1 VSTDG
6 SKLLYTCL
14 KTSASS
20 GPVPCGGSG
29 PSVWYLLD
37 AGADT
42 RIRLDAFTG
51 GLSISPDGR
60 ILLGETRGGIVLA
73 STAAPGEVQRVDLPA
88 GVHLG
93 HPVWSPDSAHV
104 VLGGGLYL
112 LRVADARTTRLP
124 LAGAAIAWTRDGSR
138 FALAATGWNT
148 GPSPLTVL
156 DANGRVVWSR
166 EVLTAFPN
174 PRWSAD
180 GSMLSV
186 DVFETVPTPEQP
198 AAERVDVFDGET
210 GAAVV
215 RIRGALACSGPVWAG
230 DSHRL
235 ILGAYDTPA
244 MPLVDLSDGTV
255 RWLRGYVIPTPYS
268 SDAGIALV
276 QGGID
281 SVDLSTGKMTPL
293 ARLGEIPSFDAF
305 GGEMFL
311 GDKIAFT
318 FPVLGHDGCGIAEAP
333 AKPPSFAV
341 LRAPFIDDQGAS
353 HPQSTAAAAAS
364 CGASAKPSDASG
376 AGMLVNADG
385 DGTPDR
391 LLTRETASEPNRT
404 AELELVLDS
413 QRVVDVPLPLMNVDV
428 APIGGYDVDGDGRDE
443 LFVNT
448 GQGAYTQYIDV
459 YEFDPESCMLVRLA
473 GSAPATAG
481 APAIPVTPPQF
492 LVGASAQNGAGL
504 ACAGGLLARIDTA
517 PPRPD
522 VAPPPFEER
531 RTSFAIEGDV
541 LRFVAQDNY
550 EENQVSREPAFDC
563 GGLRPPAFAH

>member
-1 VSTDG
+1 MV

-14 KTSASS
+14 KTSPSS

-37 AGADT
+37 TGADT

-93 HPVWSPDSAHV
+93 HPVWSPDSANV

-198 AAERVDVFDGET
+198 AAERIDVFDGET

-293 ARLGEIPSFDAF
+293 ARLGRSRRSTRSVARCSSATRLRSRSRYSGMTAVASPKRRPSRRRS
-305 GGEMFL
+305 L
-311 GDKIAFT
+311 C
-318 FPVLGHDGCGIAEAP
+318 CGRHLLTTRVRRILNPLPRPPHP
-333 AKPPSFAV
+333 AAH
-341 LRAPFIDDQGAS
+341 RQS
-353 HPQSTAAAAAS
+353 HPTHRA
-364 CGASAKPSDASG
+364 
-376 AGMLVNADG
+376 
-385 DGTPDR
+385 R
-391 LLTRETASEPNRT
+391 
-404 AELELVLDS
+404 
-413 QRVVDVPLPLMNVDV
+413 
-428 APIGGYDVDGDGRDE
+428 
-443 LFVNT
+443 
-448 GQGAYTQYIDV
+448 
-459 YEFDPESCMLVRLA
+459 
-473 GSAPATAG
+473 
-481 APAIPVTPPQF
+481 
-492 LVGASAQNGAGL
+492 
-504 ACAGGLLARIDTA
+504 AC
-517 PPRPD
+517 
-522 VAPPPFEER
+522 
-531 RTSFAIEGDV
+531 
-541 LRFVAQDNY
+541 
-550 EENQVSREPAFDC
+550 
-563 GGLRPPAFAH
+563 